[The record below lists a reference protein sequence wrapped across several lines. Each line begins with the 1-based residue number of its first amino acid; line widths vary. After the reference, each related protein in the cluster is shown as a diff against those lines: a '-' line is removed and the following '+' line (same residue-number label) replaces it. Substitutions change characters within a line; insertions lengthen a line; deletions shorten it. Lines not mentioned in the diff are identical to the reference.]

1 MTSDVAEMAWED
13 PLDVLSSGAVLDP
26 YPMYAVARQ
35 VAPVQRLEL
44 DMLKA
49 MAEATDFDIERQ
61 LDGRDYAYICF
72 GRDEIVEILRDGVTY
87 SSRNYEVFMGELIGR
102 SLSLTDGA
110 EHDRLRKLV
119 GHPFGPVAVQRWEE
133 EFIQPLVDR
142 LVDAFA
148 GDGRAELNRQLAAEV
163 PVQTIDR
170 IIGVPAHDYPRFRQW
185 AFDCFLVAVDRPR
198 AVKAA
203 DGIRSYLVDL
213 LAARR
218 DDPGDDLI
226 SGLVTLELD
235 GERLTDQ
242 EVLNA
247 VVQLL
252 LAGTETTFRGIGTVM
267 FHLLSH
273 PDQLELVRKD
283 YGLIPSAV
291 EEALRLEPP
300 LPMGARTATR
310 PTRLGPYDLE
320 EGDLVMFALGS
331 ANRDERYYL
340 DPDRFDVL
348 RNPEQPSLTFA
359 TGPHYCIGARLARA
373 ELRVVIQALLERF
386 PDLRFDPGCERPF
399 MRGALLRGP
408 SAMPVA
414 FTPQPANQEGHRG
427 N

>member
-1 MTSDVAEMAWED
+1 MASGVAELAWED

-35 VAPVQRLEL
+35 VAPVQRLEM

-61 LDGRDYAYICF
+61 LGGRSHAYICF
-72 GRDEIVEILRDGVTY
+72 GRDEIVEVLRDAERF

-110 EHDRLRKLV
+110 EHDRLRRLV
-119 GHPFGPVAVQRWEE
+119 GHPFGPVAMERWED

-142 LVDAFA
+142 LVDGFA
-148 GDGRAELNRQLAAEV
+148 PDGRAELNRQLAAEV

-170 IIGVPAHDYPRFRQW
+170 IIGIPAKDYPHFRRW

-198 AVKAA
+198 AIRAA
-203 DGIRSYLVDL
+203 DGIRRYLVDL
-213 LAARR
+213 VAARR
-218 DDPGDDLI
+218 NDPGDDLV
-226 SGLVTLELD
+226 SSLATLDLD

-242 EVLNA
+242 EILNA

-273 PDQLELVRKD
+273 PDQLELVRND
-283 YGLIPSAV
+283 VGLIPAAID
-291 EEALRLEPP
+291 EALRLEPP

-310 PTRLGPYDLE
+310 ATRLGDHELE
-320 EGDLVMFALGS
+320 DGDLVMVVLAS
-331 ANRDERYYL
+331 ANRDERYYT

-348 RNPEQPSLTFA
+348 RNPEHPSLTFA
-359 TGPHYCIGARLARA
+359 TGPHFCIGARLART
-373 ELRVVIQALLERF
+373 ELRVVTQTLLERF
-386 PDLRFDPGCERPF
+386 PDLRFDPDCDPPF

-408 SAMPVA
+408 SAMPVR
-414 FTPQPANQEGHRG
+414 FTPQP
-427 N
+427 